1 MGSSTFGL
9 PALKLLHQK
18 HQVVCVYTRPAKPA
32 GRGMQEQKTPIHEFA
47 LAHEIM
53 VLTPSTLRTETAADE
68 LSAYKPDVVFVAA
81 YGLILPQA
89 ILDVPKQG
97 CINIH
102 GSLLPRWRGAA
113 PIHHALLNGDPE
125 IGVTIM
131 KMDVGLDTGGMLKKA
146 VLSNYSAI
154 PVGCAAGRP
163 GPQDAPHI
171 KKKEVS
177 DSIDF
182 LSSPKLPEIP
192 DKTLAFRDDTSFL
205 EIHDAIAQLGGELLI
220 DVLVQLNTI
229 IPEIQDESLATYA
242 HKVTKKDAAI
252 TNDMPVQK
260 VLNIIRTFG
269 GEWGGRFT
277 YKGEVLAIH
286 TAITANSV
294 IPEDRVAVCPGLQAT
309 PHTKKESPKD
319 LIGFSSPLKW
329 HKIPD
334 RPMALRD
341 DTLLTRKDDSAVLI
355 KQDNKLIFLCTD
367 GMIEI
372 KSIQRSGK
380 RIMTTKEFLNGFRL

>member
-1 MGSSTFGL
+1 MRVVFMGSSTFGL

-53 VLTPSTLRTETAADE
+53 VLTPSTLRTETAVDE
-68 LSAYKPDVVFVAA
+68 LSAYEPDVVVVAA
-81 YGLILPQA
+81 YGLILPQV

-131 KMDVGLDTGGMLKKA
+131 KMDAGLDTGGMLKKG
-146 VLSNYSAI
+146 VLSNYSLI
-154 PVGCAAGRP
+154 PVGCAADRA
-163 GPQDAPHI
+163 GPQDASHT

-192 DKTLAFRDDTSFL
+192 DQPLAFPDDTSFL
-205 EIHDAIAQLGGELLI
+205 EIHDAIAQLGVELLI
-220 DVLVQLNTI
+220 DVLGHLDAIT
-229 IPEIQDESLATYA
+229 PEIQDESLATYA

-252 TNDMPVQK
+252 TNDMPLQK

-294 IPEDRVAVCPGLQAT
+294 IPEDRVAVCPGPQAT
-309 PHTKKESPKD
+309 VQTKKEEANSSTN
-319 LIGFSSPLKW
+319 LFSSPKLPE
-329 HKIPD
+329 IPD
-334 RPMALRD
+334 RLLAFRD
-341 DTLLTRKDDSAVLI
+341 DTLLI
-355 KQDNKLIFLCTD
+355 KAEGQLLFPCAD